1 MRWPKNSLLLDSE
14 PLFDSS
20 VFITAAHYRP
30 YRNLL
35 SAAASRGVLLFSSVI
50 TMELYAG
57 FRINVGFDGAS
68 HENMNSLAIMRLSCW
83 ILVCQ
88 LFLSPRLA
96 FAETFD
102 LVCVHRE
109 YNMTLNFRID
119 TLKNTIIHNG
129 ILAREV
135 YIDKTTISF
144 IVDLMPGAYFHYVS
158 RGSGNM
164 TVRAPDGTLIYGHEC
179 ATGKEKL

>member
-1 MRWPKNSLLLDSE
+1 MRVSP
-14 PLFDSS
+14 
-20 VFITAAHYRP
+20 
-30 YRNLL
+30 
-35 SAAASRGVLLFSSVI
+35 
-50 TMELYAG
+50 
-57 FRINVGFDGAS
+57 
-68 HENMNSLAIMRLSCW
+68 W

-88 LFLSPRLA
+88 LFLPPGLA
-96 FAETFD
+96 LAETFD

-109 YNMTLNFRID
+109 FNMTLNFKID
-119 TLKNTIIHNG
+119 TLKNTIVHNG

-179 ATGKEKL
+179 ATGKDKL

>member
-1 MRWPKNSLLLDSE
+1 
-14 PLFDSS
+14 
-20 VFITAAHYRP
+20 
-30 YRNLL
+30 
-35 SAAASRGVLLFSSVI
+35 
-50 TMELYAG
+50 
-57 FRINVGFDGAS
+57 
-68 HENMNSLAIMRLSCW
+68 MNSLAIMRLSCW
-83 ILVCQ
+83 MLVCQ
-88 LFLSPRLA
+88 SFLPLRFA

-109 YNMTLNFRID
+109 FQMTLNFKID
-119 TLKNTIIHNG
+119 TLKNTIVHNG

-179 ATGKEKL
+179 ATGKV

>member
-1 MRWPKNSLLLDSE
+1 
-14 PLFDSS
+14 
-20 VFITAAHYRP
+20 
-30 YRNLL
+30 
-35 SAAASRGVLLFSSVI
+35 
-50 TMELYAG
+50 
-57 FRINVGFDGAS
+57 
-68 HENMNSLAIMRLSCW
+68 MNYSAIMRLSCW

-88 LFLSPRLA
+88 LFLPPRFA

-102 LVCVHRE
+102 LVCIHRE
-109 YNMTLNFRID
+109 FNVRLNFKID
-119 TLKNTIIHNG
+119 TLKSTIVHDG
-129 ILAREV
+129 VLAREV

-179 ATGKEKL
+179 TTGKEKL